1 MPSCMTTTTSRQ
13 PAPSITRTIG
23 LWASRLLVAGW
34 LIGGGASL
42 SLAQDTP
49 ATELPQAADEV
60 AQPIA
65 DQPLITAEQEKKRQ
79 VTLAGFLIVSLVSVL
94 GVLLV
99 LLAIWWAQ
107 RLRRINDTQLPKQH
121 LGDPLWYLRKGS
133 AETSSTPTTDT
144 EKSDETTHG

>member
-1 MPSCMTTTTSRQ
+1 MGGWVSLCM
-13 PAPSITRTIG
+13 
-23 LWASRLLVAGW
+23 
-34 LIGGGASL
+34 
-42 SLAQDTP
+42 AQDTP
-49 ATELPQAADEV
+49 AKERPPSADEI
-60 AQPIA
+60 AQPIV
-65 DQPLITAEQEKKRQ
+65 DQSLIAAEHEKKRQ

-121 LGDPLWYLRKGS
+121 PGDPLWYLRKGN
-133 AETSSTPTTDT
+133 ADSSSSPTTDT